1 MRHSSTRTDAAT
13 QLRTSIYVSILD
25 TAPWVQQNDTH
36 QNVTTLSTHR
46 AARRVTMRRFVAIV
60 LAAVVSAA
68 LPAVP
73 AHAAVGTRP
82 VRVMPLGDSITFGVG
97 SSTGSSYRAALW
109 DRLVGQAG
117 YAVDY
122 VGSQRSGALPDT
134 DNEGHSGWRI
144 DQIASNVDGWLATYQ
159 PDVVLL

>member
-1 MRHSSTRTDAAT
+1 
-13 QLRTSIYVSILD
+13 
-25 TAPWVQQNDTH
+25 
-36 QNVTTLSTHR
+36 
-46 AARRVTMRRFVAIV
+46 MRRCPGV
-60 LAAVVSAA
+60 LAAALLAAA
-68 LPAVP
+68 LLTTP

-159 PDVVLL
+159 PDVVL